1 MSDISAFD
9 AFEAAGWEKAA
20 SEYDRFFGPI
30 TARVAE
36 PLLDAAR
43 VGPATRVLDVAT
55 GPGYVAARAAERG
68 AVAVGVDISE
78 QMVLLARTLHPAI
91 DFQQGDVGRLAFG
104 GDSFDAVVGN
114 FALPHLVAPE
124 LAVAGFARVLGDR
137 GMLALSM
144 WDVPERARVL
154 GLIVDAVERSGA
166 TPPADLPAGPP
177 FFRFSSDAELSRL
190 LHDAGFDEVEVRTL
204 SFTHRLSGADELW
217 QGVLG
222 GTVRTAPLVL
232 GQPTETRRRIRA
244 TFDRLA
250 GEYAVGDSLEVPVS
264 VKVAAGRKRQPKPA
278 RR

>member
-1 MSDISAFD
+1 MSDTSAFT

-20 SEYDRFFGPI
+20 GAYERFFGPI

-43 VGPATRVLDVAT
+43 VGPDTRVLDVAT
-55 GPGYVAARAAERG
+55 GPGYVAARAAARG
-68 AVAVGVDISE
+68 AEAVGVDISE
-78 QMVLLARTLHPAI
+78 QMVTLARTLHPTI
-91 DFQQGDVGRLAFG
+91 DVRRGDAGRLAFG
-104 GDSFDAVVGN
+104 DDSFDAVVGN
-114 FALPHLVAPE
+114 FALPHFGAPE
-124 LAVAGFARVLGDR
+124 QAVGEFARVLGDG
-137 GMLALSM
+137 GMLALST
-144 WDVPERARVL
+144 WDAPEHARVL
-154 GLIVDAVERSGA
+154 GLIVDAVAQAGA

-190 LHDAGFDEVEVRTL
+190 LGGAGFDDVEVRTL

-232 GQPTETRRRIRA
+232 RQPPETRRRIRA

-250 GEYAVGDSLEVPVS
+250 GEYAMGDGLEVPVS
-264 VKVAAGRKRQPKPA
+264 VKVAFGRKLQAKGGRQ
-278 RR
+278 